1 MAYNS
6 AKMWCQ
12 IRSCVRF
19 WIRSLK
25 CFAEFLH
32 KIKQMQD
39 LWTNARRSRP
49 GMCIVQARIRFY
61 STNWNKRS
69 SELPQN
75 VRLYARGN
83 QSSDHINF
91 SISSD
96 LKNITYLL
104 RRNCYIVAK
113 KNQRRKRLS
122 GYNCK
127 KADSYCKRKLRFKS
141 SYKALNGSQT
151 IKRIVIA

>member
-1 MAYNS
+1 
-6 AKMWCQ
+6 
-12 IRSCVRF
+12 
-19 WIRSLK
+19 
-25 CFAEFLH
+25 
-32 KIKQMQD
+32 
-39 LWTNARRSRP
+39 
-49 GMCIVQARIRFY
+49 MCIVQARIRFY

-113 KNQRRKRLS
+113 KTSAVKGLVDIIA
-122 GYNCK
+122 K
-127 KADSYCKRKLRFKS
+127 K
-141 SYKALNGSQT
+141 QT
-151 IKRIVIA
+151 VIANGN

>member
-19 WIRSLK
+19 WIRSLM

-39 LWTNARRSRP
+39 LWTNALQSRP
-49 GMCIVQARIRFY
+49 EMCIVQAKIRFY
-61 STNWNKRS
+61 STNWNKWS
-69 SELPQN
+69 SELPRS
-75 VRLYARGN
+75 VWLYVRGN
-83 QSSDHINF
+83 QSSDHIYF

-96 LKNITYLL
+96 LKNISYLL

-113 KNQRRKRLS
+113 KTS
-122 GYNCK
+122 GVKGLVDIIAK
-127 KADSYCKRKLRFKS
+127 K
-141 SYKALNGSQT
+141 QT
-151 IKRIVIA
+151 VIANGN